1 MSEAILQ
8 LSVLR
13 EKELQAVQSGSRR
26 QRNMQRLPVD
36 ATLQKGLQ
44 AYLYTKQVNIPSLIA
59 YLKQRILPMQENYV
73 LCSRIYLFV
82 VFYTCIRMRNKT
94 KGIFPAVS
102 QVFQSVFTNTVF
114 PGITV
119 SADLRVYILMM
130 TIMSCLRIP

>member
-13 EKELQAVQSGSRR
+13 EKELQAVQGGSRR

-59 YLKQRILPMQENYV
+59 YLKRRILPMQENYV

-82 VFYTCIRMRNKT
+82 VFYT
-94 KGIFPAVS
+94 FE
-102 QVFQSVFTNTVF
+102 
-114 PGITV
+114 
-119 SADLRVYILMM
+119 
-130 TIMSCLRIP
+130 